1 MLDQIIFLREHST
14 AESTLKLLYLHM
26 DFAYMLI
33 MVSYLRECFT
43 AAMTANILFLF
54 RMSSYVI
61 IKFAKTWHHSY
72 AGPYLALEQS
82 KFSKPFSDNIKMIDQ
97 KICVVRDRTRKSAL
111 GWNEIF
117 PFNHL
122 NFVIRFYIEL
132 CLHFLNNILR

>member
-1 MLDQIIFLREHST
+1 MLDQIIFLREHSP
-14 AESTLKLLYLHM
+14 AESTLKLFYLHM
-26 DFAYMLI
+26 DFTYMLI
-33 MVSYLRECFT
+33 MVSYLRKCFSAT
-43 AAMTANILFLF
+43 VTANILFF
-54 RMSSYVI
+54 FSMSSYVV

-97 KICVVRDRTRKSAL
+97 KMCVVRDRARKSAL

-117 PFNHL
+117 PSDHL

-132 CLHFLNNILR
+132 SLHFQNNFLR